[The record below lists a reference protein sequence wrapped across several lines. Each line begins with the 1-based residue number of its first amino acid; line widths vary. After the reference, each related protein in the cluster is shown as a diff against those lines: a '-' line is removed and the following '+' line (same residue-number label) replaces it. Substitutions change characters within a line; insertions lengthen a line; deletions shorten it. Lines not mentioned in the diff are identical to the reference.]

1 MMTNPEINL
10 IDDEFY
16 ETQGPPYEQ
25 FRWLR
30 ENAPVYRHDDPR
42 PGYPEFW
49 ALTRFEDVTH
59 VSRHSDL
66 FSSSRRL
73 AMYHEFPPESFDTE
87 RRKLLYMDPPEHTR
101 QRAHVNRGFTAR
113 AVDKLRPKIQ
123 DICRELVEPAVAQGA
138 GDFVRDIALPL
149 PLYVICE
156 ILGVPGSARS
166 RLIKADGG
174 LGVIPGEVYQYA
186 AELAAGRRERSADDP
201 AGEILRPDE
210 NGEILS
216 DDEFKLF
223 AFQLVVA
230 GNESTRNAASGGLQ
244 AFFDHPDQWKRL
256 REDRSLLATA
266 PDEMIRWSS
275 PINLFRRTAT
285 TTMELHGQ
293 VIREDDKVVIFYASA
308 NRDADVFD
316 EPDVFDIARNPNP
329 HAGFGGGGAHFCP
342 GTSLARLQL
351 TVLLQALLDC
361 APSIEAA
368 GTLKRLPS
376 SFINGVV
383 ELPVRYGRG

>member
-1 MMTNPEINL
+1 MAHPEIDL

-30 ENAPVYRHDDPR
+30 ENAPVYRHSDPR

-49 ALTRFEDVTH
+49 ALTRFEDVIH
-59 VSRHSDL
+59 VSRRSDL

-73 AMYHEFPPESFDTE
+73 AMYQEYPSSSLALE
-87 RRKLLYMDPPEHTR
+87 RRKLLFMDPPEHTR
-101 QRAHVNRGFTAR
+101 QRAHVNRGFTPR
-113 AVDKLRPKIQ
+113 AVEKLRPKVQ
-123 DICRELVEPAVAQGA
+123 DICYELTQRAVARGT

-149 PLYVICE
+149 PLHLICE
-156 ILGVPGSARS
+156 ILGVPASARDQ
-166 RLIKADGG
+166 LTKGEGG
-174 LGVIPGEVYQYA
+174 FIPARMYEYA
-186 AELAAGRRERSADDP
+186 AELAARGRGRLTDDP
-201 AGEILRPDE
+201 ASQILRPDE

-223 AFQLVVA
+223 AFQLTVA

-244 AFFDHPDQWKRL
+244 AFIDYPDQWKRL

-266 PDEMIRWSS
+266 PDEMIRWST

-308 NRDADVFD
+308 NRDAEVF
-316 EPDVFDIARNPNP
+316 EGADVFDIARSPNP
-329 HAGFGGGGAHFCP
+329 HLGFGGGGAHFCP

-351 TVLLQALLDC
+351 TVLLESLLDC
-361 APSIEAA
+361 APAIEAA
-368 GTLKRLPS
+368 GSPKRLPS
-376 SFINGVV
+376 SFINGTV
-383 ELPVRYGRG
+383 ELPVRYGRA